1 MKKIVAMAACV
12 AAVLSMSACGSSQ
25 SDAKTEMEADCLDVP
40 QGVMD
45 VVASGSD
52 TAGFKG
58 VKAKA
63 VKGDTDGVYWLAMT
77 FTADSFNGDEETGIW
92 LVSGLD
98 AASAGPVMSVDA
110 FAKQFTHWPKQ
121 VNGKEYNG
129 TEAKAKAAQSCLA

>member
-1 MKKIVAMAACV
+1 MKKILAIAATITAIVSLASCGD
-12 AAVLSMSACGSSQ
+12 GSSK
-25 SDAKTEMEADCLDVP
+25 AEPAADCLDVP
-40 QGVMD
+40 ADVME

-63 VKGDTDGVYWLAMT
+63 VKGDTEGVYWLAMR
-77 FTADSFNGDEETGIW
+77 FTADSFNGDEETGVW

-98 AASAGPVMSVDA
+98 AANAGPVMSVDA
-110 FAKQFTHWPKQ
+110 FAKEFTHWPKQ

-129 TEAKAKAAQSCLA
+129 TEAKAKAAKSCLA